1 MRLKDKLSEKHFLLF
16 LKMIP
21 YMLSEYWQFSKHIAR
36 CGMSKNSK
44 KLLTD
49 IIMTTHA
56 IEKAFSLDNKRK
68 GFGLKKIMSLVNN
81 IQKYIDKYGYS
92 DKLNVPIALVNSYL
106 VFQKNDGFTD
116 KSLDE
121 VTNKLKSIVKL
132 YHVSNEVFNEAGF
145 LIKTKAQII
154 KSTNVDFGK
163 LANNRYSFRHF
174 AKEDV
179 SDELIRK
186 ALDIAKKSPS
196 ACNRQ
201 SYRVHIF
208 SGDDKDKILKLQGGS
223 NSFYKEANKAI
234 LITSDMNRYYTTEM
248 HLPYVDGSLFAMSFI
263 YALTS
268 LGLASIPLTMGRKL
282 NVLKEIY
289 STMDIPKNEVLVILI
304 AIGHYPDKAEVSI
317 SHRNDVESFTTF
329 H

>member
-1 MRLKDKLSEKHFLLF
+1 M
-16 LKMIP
+16 
-21 YMLSEYWQFSKHIAR
+21 
-36 CGMSKNSK
+36 
-44 KLLTD
+44 
-49 IIMTTHA
+49 
-56 IEKAFSLDNKRK
+56 
-68 GFGLKKIMSLVNN
+68 
-81 IQKYIDKYGYS
+81 
-92 DKLNVPIALVNSYL
+92 
-106 VFQKNDGFTD
+106 
-116 KSLDE
+116 
-121 VTNKLKSIVKL
+121 
-132 YHVSNEVFNEAGF
+132 
-145 LIKTKAQII
+145 
-154 KSTNVDFGK
+154 
-163 LANNRYSFRHF
+163 
-174 AKEDV
+174 
-179 SDELIRK
+179 
-186 ALDIAKKSPS
+186 
-196 ACNRQ
+196 
-201 SYRVHIF
+201 
-208 SGDDKDKILKLQGGS
+208 KLQGGS